1 VRVLVLALGPALLL
15 VLAPGLGLAVERVG
29 PLLGLPLL
37 GYFVL
42 ERPSELLSGLLLLV
56 LLLLLL
62 LLVPRLAV
70 ELLTGLKPV
79 PESMLV
85 LAVLT
90 LGTGSG

>member
-1 VRVLVLALGPALLL
+1 
-15 VLAPGLGLAVERVG
+15 
-29 PLLGLPLL
+29 
-37 GYFVL
+37 
-42 ERPSELLSGLLLLV
+42 

-85 LAVLT
+85 LVVLT
-90 LGTGSG
+90 LGIGSE